1 MFQQPPASKSENA
14 QPFHPAYFV
23 GGPLPRLASILRL
36 RMLQDKQL
44 HIRLRQAKLVATL
57 LELQAD
63 GCKER
68 LDSALAQ
75 WEGAAHK
82 MASFPLDSPPS
93 SSSSSPS
100 LPSTPCFSSSS
111 LPPPSSSTARSFH
124 SPSLYPVKLLQPQ
137 THRLPSA
144 KFAGRRVGLLA

>member
-1 MFQQPPASKSENA
+1 
-14 QPFHPAYFV
+14 
-23 GGPLPRLASILRL
+23 
-36 RMLQDKQL
+36 MLQDKQL

-63 GCKER
+63 GCKEC

-93 SSSSSPS
+93 SSSSSSLLAIDPMLFLIKFATTLILDRLILS
-100 LPSTPCFSSSS
+100 FTFTLPSQVAPTSNS
-111 LPPPSSSTARSFH
+111 PPSFCKIRR
-124 SPSLYPVKLLQPQ
+124 Q
-137 THRLPSA
+137 TRRAACLGLNAQFNIIWLPSCCLGQNSLLVW
-144 KFAGRRVGLLA
+144 FA